1 MACCNTEKDARR
13 RADQWCGTARP
24 PTALPAGKI
33 ASTCAVDVE
42 YRRRKCRIEIGEIEA
57 IFRYPVKSMRG
68 EPLVAATLGWHGLEG
83 DRRLAFRRLDE
94 RGGFPWLTASK
105 LPDLIL
111 FTPQQREDANGQA
124 LPTHVRTPEGDEM
137 PLFGE
142 ALAAEVGRR
151 YGAPVEMMQLKHGIF
166 DDASISVITSATVGE
181 IGRLAGRSADV
192 RRFRPNIV
200 VRSTRAV
207 PFEEDEWLG
216 GVLMFGK
223 ADDAPAVTVT
233 MRDARCAMVNIDPDG
248 GSPAPE
254 VLKAVVRA
262 NQNNAGIYA
271 TVTRIGR
278 LAVGQPIVLRR

>member
-1 MACCNTEKDARR
+1 M
-13 RADQWCGTARP
+13 P
-24 PTALPAGKI
+24 
-33 ASTCAVDVE
+33 
-42 YRRRKCRIEIGEIEA
+42 IEIGQIEA

-68 EPLVAATLGWHGLEG
+68 EPLDAATLGWHGLDG

-111 FTPQQREDANGQA
+111 FTPQRREDGNGEA
-124 LPTHVRTPEGDEM
+124 LPTHVRTPEGEEM
-137 PLFGE
+137 SLFGE

-151 YGAPVEMMQLKHGIF
+151 HGAPVQMMQLKHGIF
-166 DDASISVITSATVGE
+166 DEGSISVITSDTIRE

-207 PFEEDEWLG
+207 PFEEDQWLG
-216 GVLMFGK
+216 SVLTFGE

-233 MRDARCAMVNIDPDG
+233 TRDLRCVMVNFDPDD

-254 VLKAVVRA
+254 VMKAVVRA
-262 NQNNAGIYA
+262 NQNNAGIYG

-278 LAVGQPIVLRR
+278 LAVGQTIVLHR